1 MLIRDWSLIRGR
13 GATKWEGG
21 QVKFYPFEKEGGKSF
36 NHTHW
41 GEGRQ
46 MFPPFKRG
54 GGHNKFYPV
63 FTGGGGQ
70 KVSDLRFSHFV
81 APLPIINDQFL
92 MPIF

>member
-21 QVKFYPFEKEGGKSF
+21 QVKFYPYEKGDGKSF

-46 MFPPFKRG
+46 KFPPFKRRG
-54 GGHNKFYPV
+54 GTRS
-63 FTGGGGQ
+63 FTLSLRGGGGKFQ
-70 KVSDLRFSHFV
+70 TCDF
-81 APLPIINDQFL
+81 PIL
-92 MPIF
+92 